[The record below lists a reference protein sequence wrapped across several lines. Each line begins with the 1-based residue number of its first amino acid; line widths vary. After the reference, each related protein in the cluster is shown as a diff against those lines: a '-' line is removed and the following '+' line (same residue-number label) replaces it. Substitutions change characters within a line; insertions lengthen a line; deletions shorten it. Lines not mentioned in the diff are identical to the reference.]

1 MALDLVIEPRTDRY
15 EPDDDRWLA
24 QANELY
30 INLRSEVGGLRRKS
44 APVRGTKG
52 TIETLI
58 LVLGSAN
65 ALAAAVERF
74 RHWLRRDKTRS
85 LHMSW
90 TIDGHEHTATV
101 RGDVIDQSTFQ
112 VIAEALAQH
121 LGKES

>member
-1 MALDLVIEPRTDRY
+1 MVLDLIIEPRTDRY

-24 QANELY
+24 QTNELY
-30 INLRSEVGGLRRKS
+30 ATLRKEVGGLCRES
-44 APVRGTKG
+44 SPIEGTKG

-65 ALAAAVERF
+65 ALAAAVECF

-101 RGDVIDQSTFQ
+101 RGDAIDQSTFQ

-121 LGKES
+121 LGKEP